1 MNKKY
6 VNWLLIFIT
15 IFITILCF
23 KDSELLSMSVQE
35 STHIFLA
42 KVFPFLFIMMILNGI
57 LSMANFPYYVSRII
71 PNPYLYIFIIS
82 ALSGSPVNAVIINDF
97 LEKKIITD
105 KEASLSLCFSTL
117 NNPLFLYNYFN
128 LIFKNHLITSKLLLT
143 IYFSNIIIM
152 LFIIIHYKS
161 NHKWKLQ
168 LIEYDKKKEL
178 IKYVTS
184 SFNNLL
190 NIFAIITFFKLI
202 CDILMPYNNAL
213 TILLKGFLE
222 ITQGLNLLCSLF
234 LPTKIKELLALVIL
248 SFSGLSI
255 HVQIANILSKY
266 NINYKYFYYS
276 RFVLA
281 LLGIISIFLL

>member
-1 MNKKY
+1 MNKKN
-6 VNWLLIFIT
+6 VNWLLILVTFFI
-15 IFITILCF
+15 IILCF
-23 KDSELLSMSVQE
+23 KNNEILAISMQE
-35 STHIFLA
+35 SSQIFLV

-57 LSMANFPYYVSRII
+57 LSMSNFPYYVSKII
-71 PNPYLYIFIIS
+71 PNPYLYIFIVS

-97 LEKKIITD
+97 LEKKIITN

-128 LIFKNHLITSKLLLT
+128 IIFKNHLITSKMLLT

-152 LFIIIHYKS
+152 LFIIIRYRS
-161 NHKWKLQ
+161 NHKWNLQ
-168 LIEYDKKKEL
+168 YIKYDKKKEL

-202 CDILMPYNNAL
+202 CDILMPHNNAL

-222 ITQGLNLLCSLF
+222 ITQGLNLLCSIL
-234 LPTKIKELLALVIL
+234 LSRKIKELLALVIL

-255 HVQIANILSKY
+255 HMQIANILSKY

-276 RFVLA
+276 RLFLA